1 LATISS
7 RWSSARTDSI
17 PNIAALRRRGVD
29 ALLDDVQADA
39 ALAQLSAKGHQVQD
53 RAAEAV
59 QPRDLQRVALAQ
71 DAQDDVELRAA
82 GFAPLAWS
90 T

>member
-1 LATISS
+1 MME
-7 RWSSARTDSI
+7 
-17 PNIAALRRRGVD
+17 GH
-29 ALLDDVQADA
+29 
-39 ALAQLSAKGHQVQD
+39 LSAKGHQVQD